1 MSKSFW
7 IAPPEHGR
15 AEDYVELWLEK
26 GDINPPP
33 LKGRRRTKGED
44 TQPFMIVGFDTEFK
58 TPGYAVTKDDIQNN
72 KAKSL
77 ILSYQFY
84 AKCSD
89 GRVWSGICCPEH
101 DERISLEDF
110 MLFVLGCGSR
120 IEGYKGLP
128 MKIYLV
134 GHFTRADM
142 PSFLN
147 FGSITKVISAVRNTF
162 ISMDNAWKCSVPV
175 KDEEDIQV
183 QLYLRDTTLLTPQA
197 SRRLK
202 DIGELVGVK
211 KVELSP
217 DKKTYREMIKN
228 MDIVR
233 RDDWILFR
241 EYALTDAEIC
251 VRYIEEVMSEYKNV
265 TGKTKVPVT
274 LTGIGIDLL
283 EKNWIEM
290 KYDRLGVLGKEVVE
304 EKYFDKKNGYYRSV
318 KSEKD
323 VRLKHYYE
331 AFATDCYHGGRNE
344 QYWFGP
350 CFDDRWSDFDLSSAY
365 PTAMSLI
372 GFPDWN
378 DIRVSTVVDDYGPTV
393 LGYAVIDFEFPEGT
407 RYPTIPVRTG
417 NGLVFPLKG
426 TSECPAPEIYL
437 AKRLGAKLNI
447 SHGVIVKTDP
457 SRQVFAEFIRQCIKK
472 RNDAGKKTLRGL
484 FWKEVTNSSYGKT
497 AQGLRERRVYDLRD
511 QETKLLPPSRITN
524 AYFAAFI
531 TSFVRAVLG
540 EIINSIPRDKMVFSC
555 TTDGF
560 LTNITKKQAVE
571 CTQGEFSEIYR
582 RQRLLLSKETVVLER
597 KHYIKQPLG
606 WRTRGQATLKHGS
619 PKGEDNEH
627 ILLAKGG
634 IWTKPELDGVEEQ
647 NDAIVELFFNRQ
659 ADTLIHIEGKTGLR
673 DMVEEGADYVD
684 KLVSKRLNM
693 EYDWKR
699 RPFGCGQSKVL
710 GHVFFSTVPW
720 ASVQDF
726 ILMRSVFDDF
736 QANEPNCIKSY
747 EDMIAL
753 SAFTETKT
761 VAAAHALKNLHK
773 VDGDLDKLR
782 QMLCVVHNISG
793 FYINGVRLAG
803 SAFSEI
809 LNISGVKCN
818 IGNVDNGRYQKY
830 VAHQVPPTERV
841 LLAIIKLSAFFPEFK
856 FDELLVEST
865 KYESMIRL
873 LESVDCTF
881 VERVG

>member
-33 LKGRRRTKGED
+33 SKGRRRTKGED

-58 TPGYAVTKDDIQNN
+58 TPGYAVTKDDIQND

-101 DERISLEDF
+101 DERISLDDF
-110 MLFVLGCGSR
+110 MLFVLGSGAR
-120 IEGYKGLP
+120 IEGHKALP
-128 MKIYLV
+128 AKIYLV

-142 PSFLN
+142 PSFSN
-147 FGSITKVISAVRNTF
+147 FGSITKLISAVRNTF
-162 ISMDNAWKCSVPV
+162 ISMNNAWKCSLPV
-175 KDEEDIQV
+175 MGAENIQV
-183 QLYLRDTTLLTPQA
+183 QLFLRDTMLLTPQA

-202 DIGELVGVK
+202 DIGDLVGVK

-217 DKKTYREMIKN
+217 DRKTYREMIGN
-228 MDIVR
+228 MDVVR
-233 RDDWILFR
+233 RDQWSLFR

-251 VRYIEEVMSEYKNV
+251 VRYIEEVMDQYKEV

-283 EKNWIEM
+283 EKKWIEM
-290 KYDRLGVLGKEVVE
+290 KYDRLSVLGKEIVE
-304 EKYFDKKNGYYRSV
+304 EKVFDKKRGYYRTV

-331 AFATDCYHGGRNE
+331 ALATDCYHGGRNE

-350 CFDDRWSDFDLSSAY
+350 CFVDHWSDFDLSSAY

-378 DIRVSTVVDDYGPTV
+378 DLRVSTEVDDYGPTV
-393 LGYAVIDFEFPEGT
+393 LGYAVVEFEFPKET

-426 TSECPAPEIYL
+426 VSECPAPEIYL
-437 AKRLGAKLNI
+437 AKRLGAKLKI
-447 SHGVIVKTDP
+447 THGVIVASDP
-457 SRQVFAEFIRQCIKK
+457 TRPVFAEFIKECIEK
-472 RNDAGKKTLRGL
+472 RNKAGKKTLRGL
-484 FWKEVTNSSYGKT
+484 FWKEITNSSYGKT
-497 AQGLRERRVYDLRD
+497 AQGLRERRVYDLRNNKT
-511 QETKLLPPSRITN
+511 EPLEPSRITN

-540 EIINSIPRDKMVFSC
+540 EILNSLPRDKIAFSC

-560 LTNITKKQAVE
+560 LTNINRKQAFK
-571 CTQGEFSEIYR
+571 CTQGEFSWIYR
-582 RQRLLLSKETVVLER
+582 KQRLLLSKQSSVLER
-597 KHYIKQPLG
+597 KHYVKQPLG
-606 WRTRGQATLKHGS
+606 WRTRGQATLELGS
-619 PKGEDNEH
+619 PKGKDNEH
-627 ILLAKGG
+627 IVLAKGG
-634 IWTKPELDGVEEQ
+634 IWTKPELEGIEEQ
-647 NDAIVELFFNRQ
+647 NDAIVDLFLNR
-659 ADTLIHIEGKTGLR
+659 TPGTIIHIEGKTGLR
-673 DMVEEGADYVD
+673 DMVEQGADYVD
-684 KLVSKRLNM
+684 KLISKRLNM

-699 RPFGCGQSKVL
+699 RPIGCRQSKAL
-710 GHVFFSTVPW
+710 GHVVFSTDPW
-720 ASVQDF
+720 SSVEDF

-736 QANEPNCIKSY
+736 QANEPRCIKSY
-747 EDMIAL
+747 EDMVAL
-753 SAFTETKT
+753 STYTETKT
-761 VAAAHALKNLHK
+761 VAAAHSLKNLHK
-773 VDGDLDKLR
+773 VDGDLDRLR
-782 QMLCVVHNISG
+782 QMLCVVHNIKG
-793 FYINGVRLAG
+793 FYISGVRLTG
-803 SAFSEI
+803 SAFSQI
-809 LNISGVKCN
+809 LNSCGVRCN
-818 IGNVDNGRYQKY
+818 IGNIDNGRYQKY
-830 VAHQVPPTERV
+830 VPHQVPPTERV
-841 LLAIIKLSAFFPEFK
+841 LLAIIKLSALFPEFN
-856 FDELLVEST
+856 FEELLVEST

-873 LESVDCTF
+873 LENVDCPF
-881 VERVG
+881 VARVG